1 MAAFVHPNDEKRGV
15 EHISI
20 RNDSD
25 DPLSVGGWRLLN
37 RNGDA
42 TVLDG
47 VVPPRAVRRF
57 ELRRDVPLSSRGGV
71 IRLVDSDGEEV
82 DGGLHTRHEV
92 RRKHGSLTF

>member
-1 MAAFVHPNDEKRGV
+1 VAAIVHPNDEKRGV

-37 RNGDA
+37 RHGDA

-47 VVPPRAVRRF
+47 VVPPRNVRPF
-57 ELRRDVPLSSRGGV
+57 ELRQMFHSRA
-71 IRLVDSDGEEV
+71 EAA
-82 DGGLHTRHEV
+82 
-92 RRKHGSLTF
+92 